1 MESSKYETLRHLD
14 AASFQRLTGVTPEV
28 FLKMRAV
35 LLDRELGKRKS
46 GRPAALCIED
56 QVLLTLEFWREYR
69 TLFHLGIAWSMHE
82 STVQRTVN
90 RVESALISS
99 SQFTLPSRQALTHT
113 EYTAVIVDV
122 SEVPCE
128 RPKKKNGAGTVAKR
142 NAIP

>member
-1 MESSKYETLRHLD
+1 MESSKYEALRHVD
-14 AASFQRLTGVTPEV
+14 VASFQRLTGVRPEV
-28 FLKMRAV
+28 FLKMCAV
-35 LLDRELGKRKS
+35 LKDREAGKRKS

-69 TLFHLGIAWSMHE
+69 TLFHLGVAWNMHE

-90 RVESALISS
+90 RVESALIDS
-99 SQFTLPSRQALTHT
+99 SQFRLPSRQSLRHT
-113 EYTAVIVDV
+113 VYTAVIVDV

-128 RPKKKNGAGTVAKR
+128 RPKKKNGAGTAAKR

>member
-1 MESSKYETLRHLD
+1 MENSRYEALRHLD
-14 AASFQRLTGVTPEV
+14 VASFRRLTGVTPEL
-28 FLKMRAV
+28 FLKMCAV
-35 LLDRELGKRKS
+35 LRNRESGKRKS
-46 GRPAALCIED
+46 GRPAALCLED

-69 TLFHLGIAWSMHE
+69 TLFHLGMAWSMHE

-90 RVESALISS
+90 RVESALIDSG
-99 SQFTLPSRQALTHT
+99 QFSVPSRQSLTHT
-113 EYTAVIVDV
+113 AYTAVIVDV